1 MKNSADAFLS
11 EEDFARRLLLER
23 KRAERSHR
31 FLLLMLLDATRLA
44 SNATA
49 MKTFPGIVSAVS
61 ASTRETDLKG
71 WHKAG
76 MVIGVIFTEIAAGEK
91 ESVRNAVHRRTIEH
105 LERRLAREQVGEM
118 AITSIYLP
126 EDCLTKDGASR
137 QVGDQYTQLFRDNG
151 RAGGHVVKRM
161 IDVVGASSALVV
173 LSPLYAALALL
184 LKLTSRGP
192 VLFRQKRVGQWGKP
206 FECVKFRSM
215 YASNNPRI
223 HQEYVREFIAGKGR
237 NVRHQTAEAVVYKL
251 RSDPRITPLGRL
263 LRRTSLDEL
272 PQFWNVLKGEMSLV
286 GPRPALVY
294 EVECYDVWH
303 RRRVLEV
310 KPGITGLWQVRG
322 RSRTTFDEMVRLDL
336 KYARTWS
343 LWLDLKI
350 ILQTPKAI
358 VSGEG
363 AY

>member
-1 MKNSADAFLS
+1 M
-11 EEDFARRLLLER
+11 
-23 KRAERSHR
+23 
-31 FLLLMLLDATRLA
+31 
-44 SNATA
+44 
-49 MKTFPGIVSAVS
+49 
-61 ASTRETDLKG
+61 
-71 WHKAG
+71 
-76 MVIGVIFTEIAAGEK
+76 
-91 ESVRNAVHRRTIEH
+91 
-105 LERRLAREQVGEM
+105 
-118 AITSIYLP
+118 
-126 EDCLTKDGASR
+126 
-137 QVGDQYTQLFRDNG
+137 
-151 RAGGHVVKRM
+151 VKRM